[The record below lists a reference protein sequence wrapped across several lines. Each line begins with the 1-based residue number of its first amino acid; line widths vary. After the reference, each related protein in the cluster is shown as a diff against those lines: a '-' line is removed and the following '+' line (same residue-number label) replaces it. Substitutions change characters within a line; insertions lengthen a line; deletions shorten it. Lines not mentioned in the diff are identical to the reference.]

1 MFFII
6 AYLNGVADSN
16 FPIEDFSN
24 HIIVEDGK
32 LTADTQALDILHH
45 ADAWAMILND
55 DGTVIWEDGL
65 PEKLPREYTATDIA
79 MFSRWYLDDYPVNI
93 WKRPDGLLVI
103 GFIPGSVF
111 NHYIST
117 NTAYIWPLCIGI
129 GVAFIINILLMVYLF
144 VRNAHRVEKSME
156 PILNGIQTLSQGKA
170 FHLEEKGELAEIN
183 AGLNRAGEYLIKR
196 TTLVLN
202 GYGEFPMMFAHRF
215 LLFLAMPVKLRIIL
229 ICHFPRENRQLRYGK
244 E

>member
-1 MFFII
+1 MNTVERFFRRYIFSTIGIIALFFAVNLLLVGMFFII

-93 WKRPDGLLVI
+93 WKRPDG
-103 GFIPGSVF
+103 
-111 NHYIST
+111 
-117 NTAYIWPLCIGI
+117 
-129 GVAFIINILLMVYLF
+129 
-144 VRNAHRVEKSME
+144 
-156 PILNGIQTLSQGKA
+156 
-170 FHLEEKGELAEIN
+170 
-183 AGLNRAGEYLIKR
+183 
-196 TTLVLN
+196 
-202 GYGEFPMMFAHRF
+202 
-215 LLFLAMPVKLRIIL
+215 
-229 ICHFPRENRQLRYGK
+229 
-244 E
+244 